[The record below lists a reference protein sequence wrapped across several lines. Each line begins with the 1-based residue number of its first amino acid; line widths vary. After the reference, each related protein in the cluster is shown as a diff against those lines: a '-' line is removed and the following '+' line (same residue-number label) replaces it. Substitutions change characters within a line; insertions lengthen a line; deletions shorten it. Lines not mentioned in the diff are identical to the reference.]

1 MRIGLSVLTHAGQSI
16 WENGMGQNV
25 LFLARLLQR
34 IDFVESVTLV
44 DAGDQPH
51 MPPQVDLA
59 AMGLGFGRARDLT
72 DVLDV
77 VIEMAGALD
86 VQWLSYFRAC
96 GGRVAFHCVGQPFVS
111 LAEPIVFTEKGH
123 FSKPDRCDEVWLLP
137 KDEPFTPMMRTLHR
151 CPVFEVP
158 YLWSPQFL
166 AQRVA
171 EVEALGYRFGYAPR
185 TAAQP
190 GFRVAIFEPNISVV
204 KSGSVPMLVCDG
216 AYRAE
221 PAAVASMQVLNTLH
235 IKDHPTMLYL
245 ANSLDLVR
253 EHKAIFHGRNDFA
266 GFMVQHADAVVSHQW
281 QNDQNYSYLDALYG
295 NYPLVHNSPWLR
307 EAGYYYP
314 DFDIAEGTRQLL
326 QAVRTHDAQ
335 LDDYRVR
342 AQRVFASVD
351 PLLPANVDAY
361 AQRLLHLVGG
371 DAAFRADAIKAVKAA
386 KAAKAA

>member
-1 MRIGLSVLTHAGQSI
+1 MRIGISVLTHAGQNI

-34 IDFVESVTLV
+34 IGFVESVTLI
-44 DAGDQPH
+44 DAGDQPS

-59 AMGLGFGRARDLT
+59 AMGLAFGRARELT
-72 DVLDV
+72 DALDV

-96 GGRVAFHCVGQPFVS
+96 GGRVVFHCVGQPFAA
-111 LAEPIVFTEKGH
+111 LAEPIVFTDKGH
-123 FSKPDRCDEVWLLP
+123 FSKPERCDEVWLLP
-137 KDEPFTPMMRTLHR
+137 KDEAFAPMMRTMHR

-171 EVEALGYRFGYAPR
+171 EVEAAGHRFGYTPR
-185 TAAQP
+185 TAQQP

-204 KSGSVPMLVCDG
+204 KSSSVPMLICDG
-216 AYRAE
+216 AYRAD
-221 PAAVASMQVLNTLH
+221 PAAVTSMQVLNTLH

-245 ANSLDLVR
+245 ANSLDIVR
-253 EHKAIFHGRNDFA
+253 QHKAIFHGRHDFA
-266 GFMVQHADAVVSHQW
+266 GFMVQFADAVVSHQW

-307 EAGYYYP
+307 DAGYYYP
-314 DFDIAEGTRQLL
+314 DFDIAAGAAQLQ
-326 QAVRTHDAQ
+326 QAVRNHDRQ
-335 LDDYRVR
+335 LDDYRAR
-342 AQRVFASVD
+342 SQRVFDAVD
-351 PLLPANVDAY
+351 PLNPANVDGY
-361 AQRLLHLVGG
+361 AQRLLNLVGG
-371 DAAFRADAIKAVKAA
+371 NAAFRADGVKAA
-386 KAAKAA
+386 A

>member
-1 MRIGLSVLTHAGQSI
+1 MRIGISVLTHAGQNI

-34 IDFVESVTLV
+34 IGFVESVTLI
-44 DAGDQPH
+44 DAGDQPN

-59 AMGLGFGRARDLT
+59 AMGLAFGRARELT
-72 DVLDV
+72 DALDV

-96 GGRVAFHCVGQPFVS
+96 GGRVVFHCVGQPFAA
-111 LAEPIVFTEKGH
+111 LAEPIVFTDKGH

-137 KDEPFTPMMRTLHR
+137 KDEVFAPMMRTMHR

-171 EVEALGYRFGYAPR
+171 EVEAAGHRFGYTPR
-185 TAAQP
+185 TVEQP

-204 KSGSVPMLVCDG
+204 KSSSVPMLVCDG
-216 AYRAE
+216 AYRAD
-221 PAAVASMQVLNTLH
+221 PAAVTSMQVLNTLH

-245 ANSLDLVR
+245 ANSLDIVR
-253 EHKAIFHGRNDFA
+253 QHKAVFHGRHDFA
-266 GFMVQHADAVVSHQW
+266 GFMVQFADAVVSHQW

-307 EAGYYYP
+307 DAGYYYP
-314 DFDIAEGTRQLL
+314 DFDIATGAAQLL
-326 QAVRTHDAQ
+326 QAVRDHDRQ
-335 LDDYRVR
+335 LGDYRAR
-342 AQRVFASVD
+342 SQRVFDAVD
-351 PLLPANVDAY
+351 PLNSANVDGY
-361 AQRLLHLVGG
+361 AQRLLRLVGG
-371 DAAFRADAIKAVKAA
+371 NAAFRADGVRAA
-386 KAAKAA
+386 A

>member
-1 MRIGLSVLTHAGQSI
+1 MRIGISVLTHAGQNI

-34 IDFVESVTLV
+34 IGFVESVTLI
-44 DAGDQPH
+44 DAGDQPN

-59 AMGLGFGRARDLT
+59 AMGLAFGRARELT
-72 DVLDV
+72 DALDV

-96 GGRVAFHCVGQPFVS
+96 GGRVVFHCVGQPFAA
-111 LAEPIVFTEKGH
+111 LAEPIVFTDKGH
-123 FSKPDRCDEVWLLP
+123 FSRPDRCDEVWLLP
-137 KDEPFTPMMRTLHR
+137 KDEAFTPMMRTMHR
-151 CPVFEVP
+151 CPVLEVP

-171 EVEALGYRFGYAPR
+171 EVEAAGHRFGYTPR
-185 TAAQP
+185 TVEQP

-204 KSGSVPMLVCDG
+204 KSSSVPMLICDG
-216 AYRAE
+216 AYRAD
-221 PAAVASMQVLNTLH
+221 PAAVTSMQVLNTLH

-245 ANSLDLVR
+245 ANSLDIVR
-253 EHKAIFHGRNDFA
+253 QHKAVFHGRHDFA
-266 GFMVQHADAVVSHQW
+266 GFMVQFADAVVSHQW

-307 EAGYYYP
+307 DAGYYYP
-314 DFDIAEGTRQLL
+314 DFDIATGAAQLL
-326 QAVRTHDAQ
+326 QAVRDHDRQ
-335 LDDYRVR
+335 LGDYRAR
-342 AQRVFASVD
+342 SQRVFDAVD
-351 PLLPANVDAY
+351 PLNSANVDGY

-371 DAAFRADAIKAVKAA
+371 NAAFRADGVRAA
-386 KAAKAA
+386 A

>member
-1 MRIGLSVLTHAGQSI
+1 MRIGISVLTHAGQNI

-34 IDFVESVTLV
+34 IGFVESVTLI
-44 DAGDQPH
+44 DAGDQPN

-59 AMGLGFGRARDLT
+59 AMGLTFGRARELT
-72 DVLDV
+72 DALDV

-96 GGRVAFHCVGQPFVS
+96 GGRVVFHCVGQPFAA
-111 LAEPIVFTEKGH
+111 LAEPIVFTDKGH

-137 KDEPFTPMMRTLHR
+137 KDEVFTPMMRTMHR

-171 EVEALGYRFGYAPR
+171 EVEAAGHRFGYTPR
-185 TAAQP
+185 TVEQP

-204 KSGSVPMLVCDG
+204 KSSSVPMLICDG
-216 AYRAE
+216 AYRAD
-221 PAAVASMQVLNTLH
+221 PAAVTSMQVLNTLH

-245 ANSLDLVR
+245 ANSLDIVR
-253 EHKAIFHGRNDFA
+253 QHKAIFHGRHDFA
-266 GFMVQHADAVVSHQW
+266 GFMVQFADAVVSHQW

-307 EAGYYYP
+307 DAGYYYP
-314 DFDIAEGTRQLL
+314 DFDVAAGAAQLL
-326 QAVRTHDAQ
+326 QAVRDHDRQ
-335 LDDYRVR
+335 LGDYRAR
-342 AQRVFASVD
+342 SQRVFDAVD
-351 PLLPANVDAY
+351 PLNPANVDGY

-371 DAAFRADAIKAVKAA
+371 NAAFRADGVRAA
-386 KAAKAA
+386 A

>member
-1 MRIGLSVLTHAGQSI
+1 MRIGISVLTHAGQNI

-44 DAGDQPH
+44 DAGDQEAMPH
-51 MPPQVDLA
+51 QVDLA
-59 AMGLGFGRARDLT
+59 ALGLGFGRARELT
-72 DVLDV
+72 DALDV

-96 GGRVAFHCVGQPFVS
+96 GGRVVFHCVGQPFVS
-111 LAEPIVFTEKGH
+111 LAEPIVFSDKGH
-123 FSKPDRCDEVWLLP
+123 FSKPERCDEVWLLP
-137 KDEPFTPMMRTLHR
+137 KDEVFTPMMRTLHR

-171 EVEALGYRFGYAPR
+171 EVEASGYRFGYAQR

-204 KSGSVPMLVCDG
+204 KSSSVPMLICDG
-216 AYRAE
+216 AYRTDRE
-221 PAAVASMQVLNTLH
+221 AVTSMQVLNTLH

-245 ANSLDLVR
+245 ANSLDIVR
-253 EHKAIFHGRNDFA
+253 EHKAVFHGRNDFA
-266 GFMVQHADAVVSHQW
+266 GFMVQFADAVVSHQW

-314 DFDIAEGTRQLL
+314 DFDIAAGAQQLL
-326 QAVRTHDAQ
+326 QAVRGHDTQ
-335 LDDYRVR
+335 LDDYRAR
-342 AQRVFASVD
+342 SRRVFEALD
-351 PLLPANVDAY
+351 PHSPANVDGY
-361 AQRLLHLVGG
+361 ARRLLHLVGG
-371 DAAFRADAIKAVKAA
+371 NAAFRADGVSAR
-386 KAAKAA
+386 

>member
-1 MRIGLSVLTHAGQSI
+1 MRIGISVLTHAGQNI

-34 IDFVESVTLV
+34 IGFVESVTLV

-51 MPPQVDLA
+51 MPPQVDIA
-59 AMGLGFGRARDLT
+59 AVGLGFGRARDLS
-72 DVLDV
+72 DALDV

-96 GGRVAFHCVGQPFVS
+96 GGRVAFHCVGQPFVA
-111 LAEPIVFTEKGH
+111 LAEPIVFTDKGH
-123 FSKPDRCDEVWLLP
+123 FGKPGRCDEVWLLP
-137 KDEPFTPMMRTLHR
+137 KDEAFMPMMRTLHR

-166 AQRVA
+166 AQRIA
-171 EVEALGYRFGYAPR
+171 EVEAAGYRFGYTPR
-185 TAAQP
+185 TPQQP

-204 KSGSVPMLVCDG
+204 KSSSVPMLVCDA
-216 AYRAE
+216 AYRAD
-221 PAAVASMQVLNTLH
+221 PACVSSMQVLNTLH

-253 EHKAIFHGRNDFA
+253 EHKAVFHGRNDFA
-266 GFMVQHADAVVSHQW
+266 GFMVQFADAVVSHQW

-314 DFDIAEGTRQLL
+314 DFDIAAGARQLL
-326 QAVRTHDAQ
+326 QAVRSHDAQ
-335 LDDYRVR
+335 LDEHRAR
-342 AQRVFASVD
+342 AQRVFDAVN
-351 PLLPANVDAY
+351 PFNAANIDGY
-361 AQRLLHLVGG
+361 AQRLLHLAGG
-371 DAAFRADAIKAVKAA
+371 NAAFRADGA
-386 KAAKAA
+386 KAA

>member
-1 MRIGLSVLTHAGQSI
+1 MRIGISVLTHAGQNI

-34 IDFVESVTLV
+34 IEFVESVTLV
-44 DAGDQPH
+44 DAGDQPG

-59 AMGLGFGRARDLT
+59 AMGLAFGRARDLT
-72 DVLDV
+72 DALDV

-96 GGRVAFHCVGQPFVS
+96 GGRVVFHCVGQPFAA
-111 LAEPIVFTEKGH
+111 LAEPIVFTDKGH

-137 KDEPFTPMMRTLHR
+137 KDAVFAPMMRTMHR

-171 EVEALGYRFGYAPR
+171 EVEAAGHRFGYTPR
-185 TAAQP
+185 TAEQP

-204 KSGSVPMLVCDG
+204 KSSSVPMLICDG
-216 AYRAE
+216 AYRAD
-221 PAAVASMQVLNTLH
+221 PTAVASMQVLNTLH
-235 IKDHPTMLYL
+235 VKDHPTMLYL
-245 ANSLDLVR
+245 ANSLDIVR
-253 EHKAIFHGRNDFA
+253 QHKAIFHGRHDFA
-266 GFMVQHADAVVSHQW
+266 GFMVQFADAVVSHQW

-307 EAGYYYP
+307 DAGYYYP
-314 DFDIAEGTRQLL
+314 DFDIAAGAAQLL
-326 QAVRTHDAQ
+326 QAVRSHDRQ
-335 LDDYRVR
+335 LHDYRAR
-342 AQRVFASVD
+342 SLRVFETLD
-351 PLLPANVDAY
+351 PLHRANVDGY

-371 DAAFRADAIKAVKAA
+371 NAAFRADGVRSAA
-386 KAAKAA
+386 

>member
-1 MRIGLSVLTHAGQSI
+1 MRIGISVLTHAGQNI

-34 IDFVESVTLV
+34 IEFVESVTLV
-44 DAGDQPH
+44 DAGDQSG

-59 AMGLGFGRARDLT
+59 AMGLAFGRARELT
-72 DVLDV
+72 DALDV

-96 GGRVAFHCVGQPFVS
+96 GGRVVFHCVGQPFAA
-111 LAEPIVFTEKGH
+111 LAEPIVFTDKGH
-123 FSKPDRCDEVWLLP
+123 FSRPDRCDEVWLLP
-137 KDEPFTPMMRTLHR
+137 KDATFAPMMRTMHR

-171 EVEALGYRFGYAPR
+171 EVEAAGHRFGYRPR
-185 TAAQP
+185 TAEQP

-204 KSGSVPMLVCDG
+204 KSSSVPMLICDG
-216 AYRAE
+216 AYRAD
-221 PAAVASMQVLNTLH
+221 PASVTSMQVLNTLH

-245 ANSLDLVR
+245 ANSLDIVR
-253 EHKAIFHGRNDFA
+253 QHKAVFHGRNDFA
-266 GFMVQHADAVVSHQW
+266 GFMVQFADAVVSHQW

-307 EAGYYYP
+307 NAGYYYP
-314 DFDIAEGTRQLL
+314 DFDIAAGAAQLL
-326 QAVRTHDAQ
+326 QAVRGHDQQ
-335 LDDYRVR
+335 LDDYRDR
-342 AQRVFASVD
+342 ALRVFESLD
-351 PLLPANVDAY
+351 PHHPANVDGY

-371 DAAFRADAIKAVKAA
+371 NAAFRADGVRTAA
-386 KAAKAA
+386 